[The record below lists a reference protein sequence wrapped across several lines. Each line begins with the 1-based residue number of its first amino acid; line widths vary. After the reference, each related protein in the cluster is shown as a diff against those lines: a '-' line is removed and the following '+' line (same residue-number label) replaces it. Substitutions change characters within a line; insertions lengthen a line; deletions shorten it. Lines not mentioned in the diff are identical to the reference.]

1 MKGREIWLSA
11 VFEQFADDLPFGGE
25 VLGAA
30 HGAAEFFV
38 EAGTDEL
45 TEAAEGD
52 GDVADFD
59 AEFCGEVGVGAD
71 GAGAVEH
78 GAEGGEEGG
87 LAAAGAAGFGGGEG
101 FFEEAEG
108 PRAVEFEVWTAFGA
122 VGEIRV

>member
-1 MKGREIWLSA
+1 M
-11 VFEQFADDLPFGGE
+11 
-25 VLGAA
+25 
-30 HGAAEFFV
+30 
-38 EAGTDEL
+38 

-108 PRAVEFEVWTAFGA
+108 PCAVEFEVGAAPGA